1 MKMLDWP
8 GLAWSGHQLHRG
20 HILIQR
26 NYLSTGLEKNDWL
39 IESKWLKGGK
49 RTKGIDRETERQTD
63 WSGSCQSRQSGVER
77 ESAQSANECNL
88 LLSWLLNARIS
99 LDK

>member
-1 MKMLDWP
+1 M
-8 GLAWSGHQLHRG
+8 AER
-20 HILIQR
+20 
-26 NYLSTGLEKNDWL
+26 
-39 IESKWLKGGK
+39 GK
-49 RTKGIDRETERQTD
+49 RTKGIDRETERQTERD
-63 WSGSCQSRQSGVER
+63 SQTGVAVASRQSRVER